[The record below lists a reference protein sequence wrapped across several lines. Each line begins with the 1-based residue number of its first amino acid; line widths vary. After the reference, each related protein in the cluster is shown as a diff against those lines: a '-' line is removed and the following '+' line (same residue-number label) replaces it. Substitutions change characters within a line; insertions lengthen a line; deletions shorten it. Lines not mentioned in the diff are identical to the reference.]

1 MQLPIIIH
9 RLYILLIGCVLS
21 HVGLFAT
28 LWPVVP
34 QALCAWDS
42 PGRYWSGFH
51 FSRGSS

>member
-1 MQLPIIIH
+1 MQLSIIIH

-21 HVGLFAT
+21 HVELFAT